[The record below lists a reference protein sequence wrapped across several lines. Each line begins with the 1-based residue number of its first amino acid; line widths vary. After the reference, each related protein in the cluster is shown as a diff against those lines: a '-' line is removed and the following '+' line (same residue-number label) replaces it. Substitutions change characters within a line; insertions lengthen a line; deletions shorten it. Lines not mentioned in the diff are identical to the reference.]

1 MSRRLIKTYIDV
13 GIIIAVIRHKDPA
26 KRLAAL
32 EIVTDPA
39 RTLIFSNVHR
49 LELIPQAIKI
59 GDKRQVADIN
69 AIVTSGEWYK
79 ISDDTFDAAI
89 SIMANVTD
97 TLTAAD
103 ALHITIALES
113 GCDEFIT
120 TEDTRKPLY
129 QVRGIQV
136 LRFT

>member
-1 MSRRLIKTYIDV
+1 MSSRLIRTYVDV
-13 GIIIAVIRHKDPA
+13 GIIIAVMRHKDPA
-26 KRLAAL
+26 RRLAAL
-32 EIVTDPA
+32 EILTDPA

-49 LELIPQAIKI
+49 LELIPQAIKLR
-59 GDKRQVADIN
+59 DKRQVTDIN
-69 AIVTSGEWYK
+69 EIVASGEWYE
-79 ISDDTFDAAI
+79 ISDATFNAAI